1 MTCLKPTFPTGR
13 RRAAAVIPPL
23 FAKAY
28 CAAKNCHARKKIIL
42 ASGVIAP
49 TLFLFAEFKIK
60 PIARQAP
67 FAHYFPRRYVERF
80 GRLFHAQPAE
90 EPQLDHP
97 ALARIDL
104 RQTLERII
112 QGDEVRASLLRHHRG
127 FLQRDLLFVPAPA
140 LPQHALP
147 FFPRRARPGGARGR
161 NPPGYAASTELR
173 RRRNGRGFATA
184 LAANPP
190 TAHRLH

>member
-49 TLFLFAEFKIK
+49 ALFLFAEFKIK

-67 FAHYFPRRYVERF
+67 FAHYFPRRYVGRC
-80 GRLFHAQPAE
+80 GRLSPPRPAE
-90 EPQLDHP
+90 EPYLAHP
-97 ALARIDL
+97 ALARIDP
-104 RQTLERII
+104 RQTLERVI
-112 QGDEVRASLLRHHRG
+112 QGDEVCASLLRHPRG
-127 FLQRDLLFVPAPA
+127 SLQRDLLFVPAA
-140 LPQHALP
+140 LGSAA
-147 FFPRRARPGGARGR
+147 RAG
-161 NPPGYAASTELR
+161 E
-173 RRRNGRGFATA
+173 
-184 LAANPP
+184 
-190 TAHRLH
+190 